1 MRVLDNCSIDIH
13 INKCATVNDEAQN
26 PTTVALNTLGYLK
39 QVILSENWKDAAQ
52 LLSLL
57 KRTGKILLANSF
69 ENVPTHNTIQRIIKI
84 VKDVIANINP
94 RSISSQKQHQLM
106 VTVDEGEVDLSFIAR
121 EELIDGVME
130 GFNDLDDDIKSQ
142 HGSIACSSLNFIHSD
157 ELILTVGY
165 SKLVL
170 DFLKYAAS
178 KNRQFRVIVCEGFPD
193 NGGHKMANELA
204 SDDISV
210 ILAPDSH
217 VFALM
222 ARVNKVILSCYAVY
236 PDGALKAP
244 TGSEAIMLAAQSFT
258 VPIYVCLPSILISPL
273 NLQMLPGCSNALNV
287 HAECYP
293 GSLKDSRGIVDLS
306 LNGLESTYKMLPPSV
321 SRKCC
326 TGPPPQVHVPTWDYI
341 KPGLTTLFLTS
352 DNGAAPSYLYALVR
366 DLFSL
371 PETNESLTWF
381 EDYDTEESTPSH
393 FTITA
398 SEANT

>member
-1 MRVLDNCSIDIH
+1 MSSSDTDSEGFFGSRKKED
-13 INKCATVNDEAQN
+13 
-26 PTTVALNTLGYLK
+26 PTTVALNTLAYLRE
-39 QVILSENWKDAAQ
+39 VILSGQWSNAAE
-52 LLSLL
+52 LLALL
-57 KRTGKILLANSF
+57 KRTGKILLGNSF
-69 ENVPTHNTIQRIIKI
+69 ENVPVHNAIQRIIKI
-84 VKDVIANINP
+84 VKDVIANIDP
-94 RSISSQKQHQLM
+94 KATPSQKQHQM
-106 VTVDEGEVDLSFIAR
+106 MINVDESAVDLSFIAR

-178 KNRQFRVIVCEGFPD
+178 KNRQFRVIICEGFPD

-222 ARVNKVILSCYAVY
+222 ARVNKVILSCYVVY

-244 TGSEAIMLAAQSFT
+244 TGSEATMLAAQRFS

-293 GSLKDSRGIVDLS
+293 DSLKDSSDIVDLS
-306 LNGLESTYKMLPPSV
+306 LNGLGPTYKMLPPSV
-321 SRKCC
+321 SNKCNRD
-326 TGPPPQVHVPTWDYI
+326 PPPQVHLPTWDYI
-341 KPGLTTLFLTS
+341 KPGLATLFLTS
-352 DNGAAPSYLYALVR
+352 DNGEAPSYLYALVR

-381 EDYDTEESTPSH
+381 EDYDTEESRPSH

-398 SEANT
+398 AEAAK